1 MGSVD
6 LNRYKFDKTVE
17 SLRYFFVSEGPKG
30 EISKAVEFTRDYE
43 FRINNEK
50 IEVYNISFGD
60 WNQSERG
67 IDDFVITD
75 NQDTEQVLA
84 TVAAI
89 IIDFLNNYP
98 KAIIIAKGSTLSRT
112 RKYQMSINKYLKQIE
127 PVIELFGQD
136 KDNQFTPFKP
146 SFNYISFVARKK
158 LK

>member
-1 MGSVD
+1 MRSVE
-6 LNRYKFDKTVE
+6 LKRYKFNKTTD
-17 SLRYFFVSEGPKG
+17 SLTYFFVSEGPKG
-30 EISKAVEFTRDYE
+30 QISKGVEFTRDYE
-43 FRINNEK
+43 FRVNNARVL
-50 IEVYNISFGD
+50 VYNISFGD
-60 WNQSERG
+60 WNPGEKK

-75 NQDTEQVLA
+75 NKDTEQVLA

-89 IIDFLNNYP
+89 IIDFLNSYP

-136 KDNQFTPFKP
+136 KDNHFTPFK
-146 SFNYISFVARKK
+146 SSSNYISFVARKK